1 MRTQLFFRSGVSH
14 GSPRAGD
21 AARSSAESAPAPDR
35 AGDRERRD
43 AEGKLLKRWTQTALA
58 VSRVM
63 QVWRSMVVR
72 DRLLADY
79 ASVPF
84 LQRQHFQLR
93 DTGYARA
100 AAASAG
106 PKGVPP
112 SVFEKVKEGRDN
124 A

>member
-1 MRTQLFFRSGVSH
+1 MH
-14 GSPRAGD
+14 
-21 AARSSAESAPAPDR
+21 AARVVPSKDMADAPQL
-35 AGDRERRD
+35 RD

-58 VSRVM
+58 VSRAM
-63 QVWRSMVVR
+63 QVWRNMVVR
-72 DRLLADY
+72 DRLLVDD

>member
-1 MRTQLFFRSGVSH
+1 MRRSADAGEAYGASIKDGIH
-14 GSPRAGD
+14 RRTLRRKKAERATTH
-21 AARSSAESAPAPDR
+21 
-35 AGDRERRD
+35 ERRD
-43 AEGKLLKRWTQTALA
+43 AEGKLIRRWTQTALA

-72 DRLLADY
+72 DRLLADD
-79 ASVPF
+79 ASAPF
-84 LQRQHFQLR
+84 LQRQHFQLK